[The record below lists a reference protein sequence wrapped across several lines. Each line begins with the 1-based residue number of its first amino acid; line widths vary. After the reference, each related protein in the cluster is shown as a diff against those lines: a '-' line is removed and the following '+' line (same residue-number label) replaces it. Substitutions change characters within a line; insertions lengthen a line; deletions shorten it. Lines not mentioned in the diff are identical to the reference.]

1 MFCFFVFLKTNFT
14 EVVFFHGGELSHKI
28 LQLQMHRV
36 HTCRLLQAKTTQNI
50 YANKVPPPPPQVL
63 AYDIKSDTLAI
74 HFSLVH
80 NITDQDKD
88 SWSRF
93 HDLLNIG
100 F

>member
-1 MFCFFVFLKTNFT
+1 MKAYKLYGAEKISHRTLHVHSASYTRCIDVGSYKLK
-14 EVVFFHGGELSHKI
+14 LP
-28 LQLQMHRV
+28 
-36 HTCRLLQAKTTQNI
+36 KTFMPI
-50 YANKVPPPPPQVL
+50 KYPPPPPQVL